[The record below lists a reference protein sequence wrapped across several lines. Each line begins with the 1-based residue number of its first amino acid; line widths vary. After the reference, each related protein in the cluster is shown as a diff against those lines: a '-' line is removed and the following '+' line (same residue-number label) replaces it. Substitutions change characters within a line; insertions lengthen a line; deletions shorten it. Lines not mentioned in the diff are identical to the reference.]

1 MEIPT
6 PSAVRRPSAFQ
17 AEPASWPVHP
27 PSEEGGR
34 LERQGVTPASVSN
47 GARRACPVHLPFVRS
62 YRTADSNREP
72 PGSGPGAST

>member
-6 PSAVRRPSAFQ
+6 PSAFRRPSAFQ
-17 AEPASWPVHP
+17 AEPAPWPVHP

-47 GARRACPVHLPFVRS
+47 GARRGLSGSPSIERRAGTS
-62 YRTADSNREP
+62 EP
-72 PGSGPGAST
+72 PGTRRPERP